1 MSKTPSAEVATAPS
15 AASSPVLYEQPLVE
29 RMRTFL
35 RIESLY
41 QQFLFHIGEPSPW
54 GTRAVVASMLDILT
68 ILSRGDVRNDVL
80 KDLDRQLLVFD
91 RYQNLPAV
99 DESRLKS
106 VLRNLRQLRDEVI
119 AVGSQYLQ
127 PLRENEFLSAIKHR
141 SAIPGGACEFDLP
154 EYSHWL
160 RRPYADRIADIERWM
175 TTIKPLCDS
184 IAELL
189 WLVRESTPPM
199 EQVAVNGV
207 YNHVLSKEST
217 AGLLRVSLPPGT
229 ALYPEISGSHHR
241 FTMRFMQWSD
251 AESRPVQTTRDVR
264 FLLTVC

>member
-1 MSKTPSAEVATAPS
+1 MTPSPEAVTPSSAT
-15 AASSPVLYEQPLVE
+15 SSPVLYEQPLVE

-35 RIESLY
+35 RLEALY
-41 QQFLFHIGEPSPW
+41 QQFLFHVGEPSPW
-54 GTRAVVASMLDILT
+54 STRAVVASMLDIVT
-68 ILSRGDVRNDVL
+68 ILARGDVRNDVL
-80 KDLDRQLLVFD
+80 KDLDRQLFVFD

-99 DESRLKS
+99 DDSRLKQ
-106 VLRNLRQLRDEVI
+106 VLKNLRQLREEVI

-127 PLRENEFLSAIKHR
+127 PLRENEFLSAVKHR

-189 WLVRESTPPM
+189 WLVRESTPPTD
-199 EQVAVNGV
+199 QVAVNGV
-207 YNHVLSKEST
+207 YNHMLSKEGA

-241 FTMRFMQWSD
+241 FTMRFMQWSNS
-251 AESRPVQTTRDVR
+251 ESRPVQTTRDVR
-264 FLLTVC
+264 FQLTVC